1 MNNRQNIQRITLYKL
16 SNLILSNLIC
26 SHSFHQLSIS
36 QVVRPPY
43 LHALL
48 LISHLEIWRLFKNQ
62 SAPPV
67 AETVTCVEND
77 VSWQAATN
85 LELLHCEPS
94 WATTCLKKH
103 RRTLENS
110 KHETIQQYGIEV
122 DWPAF
127 EWIKKSSTPARNS
140 RGGSNHTTNKWTNKN
155 VSWFN
160 FHLVSPVLW
169 TRLTKDNS
177 RPFHCLHLS
186 WAEWACISMTG
197 FPCLVI
203 VTQVSWI
210 TPTAKSMHS
219 DSNTPT
225 LRSTY

>member
-1 MNNRQNIQRITLYKL
+1 MPKQWRVLRMMWVGKQQ
-16 SNLILSNLIC
+16 LIWSYFIA
-26 SHSFHQLSIS
+26 S
-36 QVVRPPY
+36 QAEP
-43 LHALL
+43 LL
-48 LISHLEIWRLFKNQ
+48 VSRSTGAFWRTWNTHT
-62 SAPPV
+62 P
-67 AETVTCVEND
+67 
-77 VSWQAATN
+77 
-85 LELLHCEPS
+85 
-94 WATTCLKKH
+94 
-103 RRTLENS
+103 
-110 KHETIQQYGIEV
+110 IQQYGIEV

-140 RGGSNHTTNKWTNKN
+140 RGGSNHTINKWTNRN
-155 VSWFN
+155 LWWFN
-160 FHLVSPVLW
+160 FHLVNPVLW

-203 VTQVSWI
+203 VTQVSQI